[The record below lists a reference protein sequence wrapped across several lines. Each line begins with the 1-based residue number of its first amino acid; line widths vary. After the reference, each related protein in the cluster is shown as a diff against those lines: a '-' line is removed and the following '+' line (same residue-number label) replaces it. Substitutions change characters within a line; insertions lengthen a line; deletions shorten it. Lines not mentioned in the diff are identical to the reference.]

1 MRRAHARTAGEPD
14 RVPALRRVAVVSG
27 DEEVPRG
34 DARVG
39 FISWRPRR
47 AVHEPG
53 ALRRV
58 RLSALRACRVV
69 RGRDRRGVSPALRSR
84 AQMPSKPPP
93 QPGFAGSEYSRRC
106 WFTFP
111 TRTQVEQPII
121 WQMSRK
127 FPDVIF
133 DIRQASVQ
141 HEIGIMAVLL
151 SGREFEVNEAIN
163 FLRSK
168 GVTVEPIEKSVVEG

>member
-1 MRRAHARTAGEPD
+1 MPD
-14 RVPALRRVAVVSG
+14 AP
-27 DEEVPRG
+27 
-34 DARVG
+34 
-39 FISWRPRR
+39 F
-47 AVHEPG
+47 
-53 ALRRV
+53 
-58 RLSALRACRVV
+58 
-69 RGRDRRGVSPALRSR
+69 
-84 AQMPSKPPP
+84 
-93 QPGFAGSEYSRRC
+93 SRRC

-127 FPDVIF
+127 FPDVSF

-151 SGREFEVNEAIN
+151 SGSETDVNGAIN

-168 GVTVEPIEKSVVEG
+168 GVTVEPIEKSVIEG

>member
-1 MRRAHARTAGEPD
+1 LTLGASR
-14 RVPALRRVAVVSG
+14 LRSVLIREG
-27 DEEVPRG
+27 
-34 DARVG
+34 
-39 FISWRPRR
+39 
-47 AVHEPG
+47 
-53 ALRRV
+53 V
-58 RLSALRACRVV
+58 RLA
-69 RGRDRRGVSPALRSR
+69 DT
-84 AQMPSKPPP
+84 
-93 QPGFAGSEYSRRC
+93 YSRRC

-127 FPDVIF
+127 FPEVTF

-151 SGREFEVNEAIN
+151 SGKEADVTGAIE

>member
-1 MRRAHARTAGEPD
+1 
-14 RVPALRRVAVVSG
+14 VA
-27 DEEVPRG
+27 DQPY
-34 DARVG
+34 
-39 FISWRPRR
+39 
-47 AVHEPG
+47 
-53 ALRRV
+53 
-58 RLSALRACRVV
+58 
-69 RGRDRRGVSPALRSR
+69 
-84 AQMPSKPPP
+84 SK
-93 QPGFAGSEYSRRC
+93 RC

-127 FPDVIF
+127 FPEVAF

-151 SGREFEVNEAIN
+151 SGKAEEVNAAIE

>member
-1 MRRAHARTAGEPD
+1 
-14 RVPALRRVAVVSG
+14 LK
-27 DEEVPRG
+27 
-34 DARVG
+34 
-39 FISWRPRR
+39 W
-47 AVHEPG
+47 PG
-53 ALRRV
+53 A
-58 RLSALRACRVV
+58 SAGPFDAPVAAITIRPVP
-69 RGRDRRGVSPALRSR
+69 DTNH
-84 AQMPSKPPP
+84 
-93 QPGFAGSEYSRRC
+93 SRRC

-127 FPDVIF
+127 FPDVTF

-151 SGREFEVNEAIN
+151 SGKEDQVNGAIE